1 MVAPVLGDLDLVP
14 LLAAVLPVLG
24 HLVLLQHRAA
34 VLNVLHLAL
43 KLLRLNRCLVCR
55 SVDVLLV
62 PLRLRCV
69 WTAARASSHR
79 GGDVQYEQEQED
91 VQVQVL
97 APLSLKKMQGVKIFC
112 SNSHDLILQIDILC
126 QTLGWMEWSGE

>member
-43 KLLRLNRCLVCR
+43 KLLRL
-55 SVDVLLV
+55 
-62 PLRLRCV
+62 
-69 WTAARASSHR
+69 
-79 GGDVQYEQEQED
+79 
-91 VQVQVL
+91 
-97 APLSLKKMQGVKIFC
+97 K
-112 SNSHDLILQIDILC
+112 
-126 QTLGWMEWSGE
+126 